1 MTLLNQSFLKQN
13 YIKPSIILAF
23 FLMSYTQA
31 NTIEDDEIDAEFL
44 EFLAEVDEATGD
56 GFDTWLATT
65 TKADNAIDTTND
77 KENKE

>member
-44 EFLAEVDEATGD
+44 EFLAEVDEATGE
-56 GFDTWLATT
+56 GFDIWLQTES
-65 TKADNAIDTTND
+65 KADTNQDDLYTNATQ
-77 KENKE
+77 

>member
-1 MTLLNQSFLKQN
+1 MKVLVTPLLSL
-13 YIKPSIILAF
+13 F
-23 FLMSYTQA
+23 FLNPFTVAITQA
-31 NTIEDDEIDAEFL
+31 DTSEDFQADANFL